1 MKVAVVPRA
10 RLAFLVDLSIASL
23 ARCLGGRRYG
33 GRHEGTTRHVPDR
46 SVSTGQTSKRCPV
59 GGSALCVC
67 NWLCYPPSRPCSA
80 RPCHQRVVEG
90 PSQPPDAESASP
102 VPAHPAAHSQRLRG
116 SAHAFLWKKGSRRCT
131 VALSHGTAG
140 EMTSRAAAAIV
151 VYRVAPGRC
160 HSAILAAHAA
170 ICKTV
175 AGVQSQPRACP
186 INHVGDD
193 ILQMDVPCRL
203 LPGSCHPGSAAHY
216 DDG

>member
-1 MKVAVVPRA
+1 MGAMRVQQDMYLTAPFPQARRRNVAQWVGHHSESATGYPIPLPGPALPGPAINVSSRGRRSHQMQKA
-10 RLAFLVDLSIASL
+10 RLLSPHILLPTPNDCA
-23 ARCLGGRRYG
+23 
-33 GRHEGTTRHVPDR
+33 V
-46 SVSTGQTSKRCPV
+46 
-59 GGSALCVC
+59 
-67 NWLCYPPSRPCSA
+67 
-80 RPCHQRVVEG
+80 
-90 PSQPPDAESASP
+90 
-102 VPAHPAAHSQRLRG
+102 AHMQ
-116 SAHAFLWKKGSRRCT
+116 FLWKKGSRRCT